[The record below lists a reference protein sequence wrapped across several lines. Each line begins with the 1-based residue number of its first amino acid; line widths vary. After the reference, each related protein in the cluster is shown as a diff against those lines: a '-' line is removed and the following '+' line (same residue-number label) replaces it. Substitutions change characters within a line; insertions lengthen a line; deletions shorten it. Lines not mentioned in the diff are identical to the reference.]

1 MWESKWEDKPL
12 GEVDSSFGL
21 HRSLSS
27 SSFKGLVSQELKEV
41 EVSNCQRF
49 ETGGSLGRRVKM
61 SPRAP
66 TQMGRRETSAKGEE
80 RAAGAREGG
89 GNPAAFVFVPRPGR
103 VRLQ

>member
-41 EVSNCQRF
+41 EVSNEPSFLDLSNLLLILVQISCAS
-49 ETGGSLGRRVKM
+49 GICSL
-61 SPRAP
+61 
-66 TQMGRRETSAKGEE
+66 
-80 RAAGAREGG
+80 
-89 GNPAAFVFVPRPGR
+89 
-103 VRLQ
+103 